1 MPFLS
6 LYTPTYK
13 RPTGLAR
20 CLASVAQQTA
30 VADIE
35 QIVIVD
41 HLGIGI
47 DGMYARIP
55 DYAGA
60 VHGDYVHVLADDDEL
75 AGPDVVQTV
84 RDCAEA
90 NGHPAVILVAVQKGG
105 LVLTS
110 PAWPPVLGGIDLGSM
125 IVRRD
130 VWTALA
136 SSWLSRSG
144 IRTPTV
150 RFFGCASRRGTS
162 RVAGRMNVYGPGV
175 DALTRRNE
183 ALLICTN
190 WPSWAK
196 SWHISVKWCRSS
208 RCRISRIRSRP
219 SLLPIRHP
227 SAKHESVG

>member
-75 AGPDVVQTV
+75 AGPDVVQAV

-130 VWTALA
+130 VWTTLA
-136 SSWLSRSG
+136 SSWGRRYEGDFDFAAALSAAGHQAVYCPVMFLRG
-144 IRTPTV
+144 
-150 RFFGCASRRGTS
+150 GQSRG
-162 RVAGRMNVYGPGV
+162 A
-175 DALTRRNE
+175 AE
-183 ALLICTN
+183 A
-190 WPSWAK
+190 A
-196 SWHISVKWCRSS
+196 
-208 RCRISRIRSRP
+208 
-219 SLLPIRHP
+219 
-227 SAKHESVG
+227 